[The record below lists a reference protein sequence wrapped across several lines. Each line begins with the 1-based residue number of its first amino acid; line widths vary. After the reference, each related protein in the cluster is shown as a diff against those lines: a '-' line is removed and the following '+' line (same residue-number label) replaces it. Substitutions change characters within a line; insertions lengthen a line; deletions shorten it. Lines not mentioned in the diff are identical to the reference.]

1 MNYIF
6 RLSYNK
12 IYGVGPRYNV
22 PSPHACLSRAPRAF
36 LRPSIPSVCYA
47 GYGATG
53 FAKKQAIYY
62 RIQLRMERSTCPESY
77 GRGVS

>member
-22 PSPHACLSRAPRAF
+22 PSPHACLSRARQFQASVTQAREPPD
-36 LRPSIPSVCYA
+36 LRRNRLYIIE
-47 GYGATG
+47 
-53 FAKKQAIYY
+53 FN
-62 RIQLRMERSTCPESY
+62 
-77 GRGVS
+77 